1 MHSRALALL
10 LTLLASGSALAAD
23 AACLSALASVAV
35 RPSAILFSKPDAVGV
50 TFEGANCSKA
60 GVWEV
65 AFGGQRVPAI
75 FARASN
81 TTTVVLQATPPSA
94 PSPTTVD
101 VKVIYNSQTLH
112 VSPRA
117 LIYYGPFALDRAVLR
132 SRTSFLIHGRNLPVL
147 PVKPTVALRISLA
160 TSLSPRLFSL
170 VVGAHTN
177 QTVRRRAAR

>member
-10 LTLLASGSALAAD
+10 LALLATGSALAPN
-23 AACLSALASVAV
+23 AACLSATTPVTL
-35 RPSAILFSKPDAVGV
+35 RPSAISFSKPDPVSV
-50 TFEGANCSKA
+50 IFEGANCSDE

-65 AFGGQRVPAI
+65 AFGGQRVQAT

-112 VSPRA
+112 ASPRA
-117 LIYYGPFALDRAVLR
+117 LVYYGPFALDRAVLR
-132 SRTSFLIHGRNLPVL
+132 SRTSFLIHGRNLPTL
-147 PVKPTVALRISLA
+147 PLKPTVALRVSLA

-170 VVGAHTN
+170 VVGDYTN
-177 QTVRRRAAR
+177 QTVRRLAGR